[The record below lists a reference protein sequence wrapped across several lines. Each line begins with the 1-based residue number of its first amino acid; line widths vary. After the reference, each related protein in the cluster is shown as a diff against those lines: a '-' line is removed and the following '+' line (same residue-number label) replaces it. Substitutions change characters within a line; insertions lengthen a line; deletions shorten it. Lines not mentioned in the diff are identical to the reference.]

1 MLDPIHSGNDDWLI
15 IDILYTIYSY
25 LITLINININFIR
38 CTSKPVKSDAIM
50 LIVTLTSVLL
60 ITSFCYASIIYEIN
74 NQKLNNEEQI
84 RAHVSKKISGYI
96 LIFILQ

>member
-1 MLDPIHSGNDDWLI
+1 MLDPIHFGNDDWLI

-25 LITLINININFIR
+25 LITLIDININFIR

-74 NQKLNNEEQI
+74 NQKL
-84 RAHVSKKISGYI
+84 
-96 LIFILQ
+96 

>member
-1 MLDPIHSGNDDWLI
+1 
-15 IDILYTIYSY
+15 
-25 LITLINININFIR
+25 
-38 CTSKPVKSDAIM
+38 M